1 MGVVI
6 VALGGVVGRVAM
18 PALAGLLIV
27 IGCATVKPAK
37 VIAVGRTGAVPLT
50 VMTITLILTL
60 VIPLQYAVLA
70 GVGLSVLLVVIGQ
83 STRLSTRRLNFR
95 DDGRIAEGPPPAE
108 LGAGDVVVLQPYGAV
123 FFATATVL
131 REQMP
136 TVTPASRHSVV
147 VLRLRGTDPAGVTL
161 LEVLRTY
168 AAKLGDVGSRLMIVT
183 DNAQFLQQLDSSGV
197 AAVATVY
204 TGTEFVGETVRRA
217 EADARRWVDEQT
229 AGAS

>member
-1 MGVVI
+1 
-6 VALGGVVGRVAM
+6 
-18 PALAGLLIV
+18 
-27 IGCATVKPAK
+27 
-37 VIAVGRTGAVPLT
+37 
-50 VMTITLILTL
+50 
-60 VIPLQYAVLA
+60 
-70 GVGLSVLLVVIGQ
+70 
-83 STRLSTRRLNFR
+83 
-95 DDGRIAEGPPPAE
+95 
-108 LGAGDVVVLQPYGAV
+108 
-123 FFATATVL
+123 
-131 REQMP
+131 MP

-168 AAKLGDVGSRLMIVT
+168 AAILGDVGSRLMIVT

-217 EADARRWVDEQT
+217 EGDARRWVDEQT